1 MKVINWKT
9 SSDFS
14 LLIDTLRESEE
25 EVTIVIAKNT
35 PVGWF
40 HIQILRQLFPHG
52 GFVFICRDNR
62 IKKILKQSGYRV
74 FSSMQEMNRI
84 LPEDYKIIQEN
95 LSMFDYIRF
104 HSIRFISRIFSLTKK
119 FQPRTDVFS
128 VKHSSWYM
136 LVIGI
141 VVILLLMVGIVS
153 LTTPHAA
160 IIITPQ
166 ASIQNAVRN
175 VTFVLESDMNDPLQ
189 IPVRKTIL
197 PFELKKTYNV
207 NTYDPT
213 TLARARGTIKIIN
226 SGPESFKIKPQTRV
240 IIDTLVF
247 RTEEWI
253 DIPASD
259 GSKPTEVTVSVIA
272 DPVWS
277 DGVLIWKK
285 WNIVKDTVLSF
296 PGLSKEES
304 ANLSIT
310 AVNDFRGGDDVYKN
324 VLTQEEYTRIEK
336 IFRDQLIQDARKSLL
351 DQFWTRDEFMPIPI
365 PEAIKELDV
374 SVESDVAIGDH
385 VKQVTFSGKGDFIIY
400 IYHVETLRNILL
412 SAAHNHLLENTESL
426 VEIPSTPPDIIEV
439 LSRAEEPWAIKATA
453 RIPIQ
458 VLYDFSSN
466 AGQKTIQ
473 NTLSDLLDS
482 DTERAEKTLLNHPYI
497 KSIDIRLTPF
507 WANKLP
513 NSLDRM
519 YIKVQEVK
527 Y

>member
-14 LLIDTLRESEE
+14 LLIDILHESDKEL
-25 EVTIVIAKNT
+25 TIVVSKNT
-35 PVGWF
+35 AVGWF

-52 GFVFICRDNR
+52 NFVFICRDSR

-74 FSSMQEMNRI
+74 FSTIQEMNRV
-84 LPEDYKIIQEN
+84 LPEGYQIIQEN
-95 LSMFDYIRF
+95 LSVFDYVRF
-104 HSIRFISRIFSLTKK
+104 YIIRFISRIINFSKK

-136 LVIGI
+136 LLIGI
-141 VVILLLMVGIVS
+141 IVILLLMVGIVS
-153 LTTPHAA
+153 LSTPHAA

-175 VTFVLESDMNDPLQ
+175 VTFVLEENMNDPLQ
-189 IPVRKTIL
+189 IPVKKTIL

-213 TLARARGTIKIIN
+213 TLARARGSIKILN
-226 SGPESFKIKPQTRV
+226 SGLESFKIKPQTRV
-240 IIDTLVF
+240 VIDTLVF
-247 RTEEWI
+247 RTEEWV

-259 GSKPTEVTVSVIA
+259 GSKPGETTVSVIA

-277 DGVLIWKK
+277 DGVLMGKK
-285 WNIVKDTVLSF
+285 WNITKDTVLTF
-296 PGLSKEES
+296 PGLPEEDS
-304 ANLSIT
+304 IDLNIT
-310 AVNDFRGGDDVYKN
+310 ALSDFRWWDDVFKN
-324 VLTQEEYTRIEK
+324 VLTQEEHARIEK
-336 IFRDQLIQDARKSLL
+336 VFRDQLIQNARAALL
-351 DQFWTRDEFMPIPI
+351 DQFGVTNEFMPIPI
-365 PEAIKELDV
+365 PEAIQDLDV
-374 SVESDVAIGDH
+374 VVESDVAIGDH
-385 VKQVTFSGKGDFIIY
+385 VRQVTFSGRGDFMIHL
-400 IYHVETLRNILL
+400 YHVETLRNILL

-426 VEIPSTPPDIIEV
+426 VEISRTPPDIIEV
-439 LSRAEEPWAIKATA
+439 LSRTDEPWSIKATA

-458 VLYDFSSN
+458 VLYDFSSS
-466 AGQKTIQ
+466 AGQKTVQ

-513 NSLDRM
+513 NSLDRI
-519 YIKVQEVK
+519 YIKVEKVK

>member
-9 SSDFS
+9 SADFS
-14 LLIDTLRESEE
+14 LLIDTLRASEE
-25 EVTIVIAKNT
+25 ELTIVVSKST

-52 GFVFICRDNR
+52 NFVFICRDSR
-62 IKKILKQSGYRV
+62 VKKLLKQSGYRV
-74 FSSMQEMNRI
+74 FSTMQEMNRI
-84 LPEDYKIIQEN
+84 LPEWYQIIQEN
-95 LSMFDYIRF
+95 LSVLDYIRF
-104 HSIRFISRIFSLTKK
+104 YIIRFISRIIAFSKK
-119 FQPRTDVFS
+119 FQPRADVFS

-141 VVILLLMVGIVS
+141 IIILLLMVGIVS

-166 ASIQNAVRN
+166 ASVQNAVRN
-175 VTFVLESDMNDPLQ
+175 VTFVLEEDMNDPLQ
-189 IPVRKTIL
+189 IPVKKTIL

-213 TLARARGTIKIIN
+213 TLARARGTIKIVN
-226 SGPESFKIKPQTRV
+226 SGLESLKLKPQTRV
-240 IIDTLVF
+240 VVDTLVF
-247 RTEEWI
+247 RTEEWV

-259 GSKPTEVTVSVIA
+259 WSKPGEATVSVIA
-272 DPVWS
+272 DAVWS
-277 DGVLIWKK
+277 DGVLMGKK
-285 WNIVKDTVLSF
+285 GNIPQDTVLSF
-296 PGLSKEES
+296 PWLSAEDS
-304 ANLSIT
+304 IDLSIT
-310 AVNDFRGGDDVYKN
+310 ALSDFRWGDDVYKN
-324 VLTQEEYTRIEK
+324 ILTQEEHARIQK
-336 IFRDQLIQDARKSLL
+336 IFRDQLVQGARESLL
-351 DQFWTRDEFMPIPI
+351 DQFGKADEFMPIPI
-365 PEAIKELDV
+365 PEAIRELDIT
-374 SVESDVAIGDH
+374 VESDVAIGDH
-385 VKQVTFSGKGDFIIY
+385 VQQVTFSGRWDFMIY
-400 IYHVETLRNILL
+400 MYHVETLRNILL

-426 VEIPSTPPDIIEV
+426 VEISRTPPDIIEV
-439 LSRAEEPWAIKATA
+439 LSRAEEPWSIKATA

-458 VLYDFSSN
+458 VLYDFSSS

-513 NSLDRM
+513 NSLERI
-519 YIKVQEVK
+519 YVKVDEVK